1 MAKFELLAASAMIL
15 LSIAPAMAQTA
26 TTTSAENT
34 APTNGPGQ
42 EAPSTQTPSTQ
53 TAPAD
58 TPSSAYASQDIVIT
72 AQRQSQRLQD
82 VPIAVSAFT
91 AENLS
96 KQQIVNPSA
105 LQQTLPNVTFTKT
118 NFTTS
123 SFTIRGIGDLCTGAT
138 CDTATAIHVNDM
150 PLVTTRLF
158 ESEFFD
164 LERIEVLRG
173 PQGTLFGR
181 NATSGV
187 VNFISAKPDLS
198 AIHSAAEFEYGN
210 YDSKRVKAMFNLP
223 FTDTLGIRV
232 AGTYLNRDGYT
243 KNLYDG
249 RKIDG
254 RDLYSIRGTLSWE
267 PTSDTRIDLI
277 GYYFREKD
285 DRSRLQKQLCHRD
298 PTGVLGCLPDRL
310 ANETANGNSTLSAVL
325 SSNEFF
331 AVNNPALA
339 RFGLQSLYGQDT
351 YAGVVNPADVRTVS
365 LDYSPTYFAEEEQYT
380 AKIFH
385 DFGPVS
391 LNFTGGYTRNVVDST
406 ADYNLAVENPL
417 TNNAGLANLNAL
429 ARTGSPF
436 AFLNGVRQTLIPN
449 GAAGGVCQS
458 AADPNNVGI
467 YGGNSIG
474 CYAQSLDFDR
484 SRQKNRQYSAEAHLD
499 SNFDGMF
506 NFLLGGIYVDSKSTN
521 TDYFVN
527 AFGLDYASGILGSA
541 TAAASGLPA
550 GNGYFLATPFY
561 RNSDTEFRLKSYG
574 IFGETYFKF
583 TDKLKLTVGLRYNHD
598 KKTDEARNLAL
609 NVLTPIGA
617 TGIEQGLNYGTVDFD
632 PNLPGRQEF
641 AEAQVSFSRLTGRA
655 VLDYRITENNLLYAS
670 YSRGYKS
677 GGINPPLLPMFN
689 VSSTFLPE
697 QVNAYEIGSKN
708 TFGGGQLRLN
718 LTGFYYQYKNLQL
731 SRIVARTSVNDNV
744 NADIYGVEAEAIM
757 SPIPAFVVNMNA
769 SYLHSKVSSDKFL
782 VNPRD
787 VSGGRADAVIIKD
800 ITNASNC
807 VVVPNVAGNAAL
819 SNGYVAAVNRAIGLR
834 APTAIPTIAA
844 TGAFGICS
852 ALGANAA
859 ASGVSVLDGVTTNI
873 RGNRLPQA
881 PTYKWSVGAQYTIDF
896 ANGMSLV
903 PRADLNYTGGLSG
916 SIFNTQIDR
925 IQGYE
930 VVNMQVQLN
939 AREDRFYV
947 RAYVQNLTNNDA
959 TTGQY
964 VTDQSAGLFTNIFTI
979 EPRRYGV
986 AAGFKF

>member
-1 MAKFELLAASAMIL
+1 
-15 LSIAPAMAQTA
+15 MAQTA

-42 EAPSTQTPSTQ
+42 EAPSTPTTSTQ
-53 TAPAD
+53 TTQDASIAPPTDPYGA
-58 TPSSAYASQDIVIT
+58 QDIVIT
-72 AQRQSQRLQD
+72 AQRQSQRLQV

-91 AENLS
+91 ADNIA

-105 LQQTLPNVTFTKT
+105 LQQTLPNITFTKT

-138 CDTATAIHVNDM
+138 CDTATGIHVNDM

-187 VNFISAKPDLS
+187 VNFISAKPDLTGV
-198 AIHSAAEFEYGN
+198 HSAAEFEYGN
-210 YDSKRVKAMFNLP
+210 YDSKRVRAMINLP
-223 FTDTLGIRV
+223 FTETLGIRV

-249 RKIDG
+249 RDIDG
-254 RDLYSIRGTLSWE
+254 RDLYSVRGTLSWA
-267 PTSDTRIDLI
+267 PTSNTRIDLI
-277 GYYFREKD
+277 GSYFREKD

-298 PTGVLGCLPDRL
+298 PTGILGCLPDRL
-310 ANETANGNSTLSAVL
+310 ANETANGNSTLAAVL
-325 SSNEFF
+325 SSSEFF
-331 AVNNPALA
+331 AVNNPALG

-351 YAGVVNPADVRTVS
+351 YAGVVNPSDVRTVS

-417 TNNAGLANLNAL
+417 TNNVGLATLNAL

-436 AFLNGVRQTLIPN
+436 AFLSGVRQALIPN
-449 GAAGGVCQS
+449 GPAGGVCQS

-484 SRQKNRQYSAEAHLD
+484 SRQKSRQFSAEAHLD

-541 TAAASGLPA
+541 NAAGAGLPA
-550 GNGYFLATPFY
+550 GNGYFLSTPFY
-561 RNSDTEFRLKSYG
+561 RNSDVEFRLKSYG

-598 KKTDEARNLAL
+598 EKTDQARNLAL

-641 AEAQVSFSRLTGRA
+641 ANAQVSFSRLTGRA
-655 VLDYRITENNLLYAS
+655 VVDYRITENNLLYAS

-708 TFGGGQLRLN
+708 TFGGGQFRLN

-744 NADIYGVEAEAIM
+744 DADIYGVEAEAIM
-757 SPIPAFVVNMNA
+757 SPVPAFVVNMNA

-819 SNGYVAAVNRAIGLR
+819 SNGYVALVNRAIGLR